1 MNGPRVR
8 ALVENSCLE
17 TLPGCSECAFA
28 PYCGADPIFNWAT
41 QSDIVGYRPT
51 SAFCERQMGLFTYLF
66 DRLRNGDAFTR
77 QLFLA
82 WACH

>member
-1 MNGPRVR
+1 
-8 ALVENSCLE
+8 
-17 TLPGCSECAFA
+17 
-28 PYCGADPIFNWAT
+28 
-41 QSDIVGYRPT
+41 
-51 SAFCERQMGLFTYLF
+51 MGLFTYLF